1 MTPEYNKRLTET
13 LTQGHVS
20 VDNIREI
27 LRKEGLHFSDDSVR
41 NIAYGIMIFREI
53 GGELFQE
60 PFFIYGSTAKGT
72 AGVEPKIQEIQ
83 YWKDLHFLGST
94 FRIYGMS
101 DLDIRCVAQNP
112 QGVFEIIAKSKSNL
126 SSFALRPAGVRVDNI
141 QDVKDDIK
149 RTDTPSF
156 YRRVLLLNSP
166 IVLSGQDTLGTL
178 ADVGKDYLSQVDETY
193 EKEMAEARK
202 MVRSRLEGSV
212 AIFLDS
218 SELSERFP
226 VFYSERNLIIKNF
239 QRTHSFKISF
249 SLRES
254 SLVVVEVDSEKD
266 CSRYHLEICGNPNTP
281 FDEINRN
288 R

>member
-13 LTQGHVS
+13 LIQGHVS

-27 LRKEGLHFSDDSVR
+27 LRKEGLHLSDDSVR
-41 NIAYGIMIFREI
+41 NIAYGIMVFREI

-101 DLDIRCVAQNP
+101 DLDIRCVAQDP
-112 QGVFEIIAKSKSNL
+112 QGVFEIIAKSKDNL
-126 SSFALRPAGVRVDNI
+126 SPFTLRPVGIRVDNI
-141 QDVKDDIK
+141 QDVEDDIK
-149 RTDTPSF
+149 RTDAPSF

-178 ADVGKDYLSQVDETY
+178 TEVGRDYLSQVDETY

-202 MVRSRLEGSV
+202 IVRSRLEGSV
-212 AIFLDS
+212 ATFLDS
-218 SELSERFP
+218 GELSGRFP

-254 SLVVVEVDSEKD
+254 SLVVVEVNSEKD
-266 CSRYHLEICGNPNTP
+266 CSRHHLRVCDNPSTP
-281 FDEINRN
+281 FNEINN
-288 R
+288 I

>member
-13 LTQGHVS
+13 LTRGHVS

-27 LRKEGLHFSDDSVR
+27 LKGEGLYFSDDSVR

-53 GGELFQE
+53 GGESFRE
-60 PFFIYGSTAKGT
+60 PFFIYGATAKGT

-83 YWKDLHFLGST
+83 YWKGLHFLGSA
-94 FRIYGMS
+94 FRIYGVS
-101 DLDIRCVAQNP
+101 DLDIRCVAQDP
-112 QGVFEIIAKSKSNL
+112 QSVFEIIAKSKDNL
-126 SSFALRPAGVRVDNI
+126 SPFTLRPAGIRLDSI
-141 QDVKDDIK
+141 EDVKEDIK
-149 RTDTPSF
+149 RTDAPSF

-178 ADVGKDYLSQVDETY
+178 AKVGRDYLSQVDDAY
-193 EKEMAEARK
+193 EREMGEARK
-202 MVRSRLEGSV
+202 MVRSKLEGS
-212 AIFLDS
+212 AATFLDAG
-218 SELSERFP
+218 ELCERFP

-266 CSRYHLEICGNPNTP
+266 CFRHHLEVCENPSTP
-281 FDEINRN
+281 FNEINKN
-288 R
+288 G